1 MPALP
6 TAVTTLLLHQHGVA
20 VASQLIA
27 AGLGERRIATA
38 VRRGQ
43 LRRLHRGAYAL
54 GEQWSKVT
62 DETRHCMCLLA
73 VQLTTPDAVGT
84 ALTAATGWGLPVVRL
99 PDAPLVV
106 RSSGLATAVGAHV
119 QRRTLLDAEVV
130 RHCDLQLTTLALSV
144 IDAVLATD
152 LPGALITVDA
162 ALRRGVM
169 LPELIAAAEARAP
182 RFGRSHLFQALSA
195 GDPGSESW
203 LESLSR
209 GRAIEGGLPLV
220 LCNVV
225 LRRGRRHVR
234 VDLLWVELGVVGE
247 CDGKRKYDG
256 LDKEGR
262 GRSASEVI
270 WDEKRRH
277 EWIEELGFEIARW
290 GYPEVAD
297 GYGALVRRFER
308 AVAIQRGVGFRWPV
322 DVTAEIPMPKG
333 VVPLA
338 RVVGEVQRLQTL
350 GIPISIVDARRRRVT

>member
-1 MPALP
+1 
-6 TAVTTLLLHQHGVA
+6 VD
-20 VASQLIA
+20 

-54 GEQWSKVT
+54 EEQWT
-62 DETRHCMCLLA
+62 QATEETQHCMRLLA
-73 VQLTTPDAVGT
+73 VQLATPDATGT
-84 ALTAATGWGLPVVRL
+84 GLTAVSGWGLPVVRL
-99 PDAPLVV
+99 PDAPVVV
-106 RSSGLATAVGAHV
+106 RMSGLATAVGAHV

-130 RHCDLQLTTLALSV
+130 RHFDLQLTTLPLSV
-144 IDAVLATD
+144 VDAVLATD

-169 LPELIAAAEARAP
+169 LEDLIAAAEARDP
-182 RFGRSHLFQALSA
+182 RLGRDHLLRALTS

-203 LESLSR
+203 LESFSR
-209 GRAIEGGLPLV
+209 GRAIECDLPPM

-225 LRRGRRHVR
+225 LRRGRRLAR
-234 VDLLWVELGVVGE
+234 VDLLSAELGVVGE
-247 CDGKRKYDG
+247 CDGKRKYDD
-256 LDKEGR
+256 LDEKP
-262 GRSASEVI
+262 GRSASQVI

-297 GYGALVRRFER
+297 DGTALVRRFCR

-333 VVPLA
+333 VLPLD
-338 RVVGEVQRLQTL
+338 RVVVEVDRLQGL
-350 GIPISIVDARRRRVT
+350 GIPISIVDAWRRRVA